1 MAKDMREAQR
11 SLDRAIARAI
21 HGLAHVMEKNG
32 LVHLGVGE
40 LKEAV
45 GKGTDAMGGMENAW
59 AAVAEASGEGRE
71 AAVIEAVCED
81 IMLEDGKAWREGNRV
96 MVSVMTGADTSLSEF
111 HGFLEKLKERLPVD
125 LPISAGA
132 AVDPDRTE
140 SLSVTLL
147 VTRRVEE
154 SVLPQLSEI
163 TPAKKEE
170 VVEEKNFEEP
180 KVRKKR
186 KYVASQTELEFE
198 PTPSRFARST
208 PSVRG
213 AEDLDRP
220 TYQRRGIKLKV

>member
-1 MAKDMREAQR
+1 
-11 SLDRAIARAI
+11 
-21 HGLAHVMEKNG
+21 
-32 LVHLGVGE
+32 
-40 LKEAV
+40 
-45 GKGTDAMGGMENAW
+45 MENAW

-163 TPAKKEE
+163 APAKREE
-170 VVEEKNFEEP
+170 VVEEKNLEEP

-186 KYVASQTELEFE
+186 KFVASQTELEFE

>member
-1 MAKDMREAQR
+1 M
-11 SLDRAIARAI
+11 
-21 HGLAHVMEKNG
+21 
-32 LVHLGVGE
+32 GE

-45 GKGTDAMGGMENAW
+45 GRGTDAMGGMENAW

-163 TPAKKEE
+163 TPAKREE
-170 VVEEKNFEEP
+170 VVEEKNSEET

-208 PSVRG
+208 PTVRG

>member
-1 MAKDMREAQR
+1 
-11 SLDRAIARAI
+11 
-21 HGLAHVMEKNG
+21 MEKNG

-132 AVDPDRTE
+132 AVDTDRTE

-163 TPAKKEE
+163 TPSKIEE
-170 VVEEKNFEEP
+170 VVEEKNSEEP

-208 PSVRG
+208 PTVRG

>member
-1 MAKDMREAQR
+1 
-11 SLDRAIARAI
+11 
-21 HGLAHVMEKNG
+21 
-32 LVHLGVGE
+32 
-40 LKEAV
+40 
-45 GKGTDAMGGMENAW
+45 
-59 AAVAEASGEGRE
+59 
-71 AAVIEAVCED
+71 
-81 IMLEDGKAWREGNRV
+81 MLEDGKAWREGNRV

-186 KYVASQTELEFE
+186 KFVASQTELEFE

-208 PSVRG
+208 PTVRG

>member
-1 MAKDMREAQR
+1 
-11 SLDRAIARAI
+11 
-21 HGLAHVMEKNG
+21 
-32 LVHLGVGE
+32 VGE

-163 TPAKKEE
+163 TPSKIEE
-170 VVEEKNFEEP
+170 VVEEKNSEEP

-208 PSVRG
+208 PTVRG